1 MVGADRPGGMPH
13 PPLARMQRP
22 RTTPSFYAYR
32 NACHDQCVRWLRR
45 AGAVLLC
52 ALLFFLWMEESRRLE
67 DPLSMIKIERNVWRR
82 MVLAKHIFGY
92 DLENY
97 CERRFL
103 RFNLSPQVWR
113 ANPIQCNPIF
123 SQRLSGL
130 DFSVENR
137 REKLGR
143 FCYSRTPT
151 PPGGLDGRV
160 NSIDNCNSA
169 TIRNAE
175 GNTLCRNANL
185 WRRY

>member
-1 MVGADRPGGMPH
+1 
-13 PPLARMQRP
+13 
-22 RTTPSFYAYR
+22 
-32 NACHDQCVRWLRR
+32 
-45 AGAVLLC
+45 
-52 ALLFFLWMEESRRLE
+52 MEESRRLE

-130 DFSVENR
+130 DFSVESQISLLRVNG
-137 REKLGR
+137 KSLVG
-143 FCYSRTPT
+143 FVTVT
-151 PPGGLDGRV
+151 PPRPRV
-160 NSIDNCNSA
+160 AWTVAS
-169 TIRNAE
+169 
-175 GNTLCRNANL
+175 TLSMIAIPP
-185 WRRY
+185 